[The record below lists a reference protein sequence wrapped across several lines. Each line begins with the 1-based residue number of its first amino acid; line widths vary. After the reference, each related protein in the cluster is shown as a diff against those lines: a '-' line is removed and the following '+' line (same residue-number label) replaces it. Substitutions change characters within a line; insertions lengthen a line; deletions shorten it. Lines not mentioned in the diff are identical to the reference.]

1 MFMVFVDICLEKE
14 GIFGGEAGT
23 WCLFSG
29 SSQREGVGQWSW
41 CLLAECSGWVSILCY
56 YL

>member
-14 GIFGGEAGT
+14 GIFGGEAGA

-41 CLLAECSGWVSILCY
+41 CLLAECSG
-56 YL
+56 